1 MKKALT
7 LKVNG
12 ETFNLE
18 VEDRRTLAE
27 VIRED
32 LQLLGTHMICEKG
45 ECGACTVLL
54 DDEPVNACLML
65 AAQVNGHSIVTIEGL
80 APDNEVT
87 ALQQAFVEE
96 GAIQCGY
103 CTPGMILAAEAL
115 LRRKPEPS
123 EEEIRE
129 GISGN
134 LCRCTG
140 YTKIIQAVQKAGV
153 LRMRQKA

>member
-45 ECGACTVLL
+45 ECGACTVIMDGLA
-54 DDEPVNACLML
+54 VNSCLVL
-65 AAQVNGHSIVTIEGL
+65 AADANGKEIETIEGVAQGFEL
-80 APDNEVT
+80 HPIQKN
-87 ALQQAFVEE
+87 FVEK
-96 GAIQCGY
+96 GAVQCGM
-103 CTPGMILAAEAL
+103 CT
-115 LRRKPEPS
+115 
-123 EEEIRE
+123 
-129 GISGN
+129 
-134 LCRCTG
+134 
-140 YTKIIQAVQKAGV
+140 
-153 LRMRQKA
+153 

>member
-45 ECGACTVLL
+45 ECGACTVIMDGLA
-54 DDEPVNACLML
+54 VNSCLVL
-65 AAQVNGHSIVTIEGL
+65 AADANGKEIETIEGL
-80 APDNEVT
+80 AQGFELHPIQKN
-87 ALQQAFVEE
+87 FVEK
-96 GAIQCGY
+96 GAVQCGM
-103 CTPGMILAAEAL
+103 CTSGMILTAKAFLEK
-115 LRRKPEPS
+115 KPDPD
-123 EEEIRE
+123 EEEVRHAIA
-129 GISGN
+129 GN
-134 LCRCTG
+134 FCRCTG
-140 YTKIIQAVQKAGV
+140 YVRIVDAILSSAPNLKES
-153 LRMRQKA
+153 